1 VNYKVVVDAGH
12 GGLDPGAVGNE
23 IIEKD
28 LNLKISRYMHERLNE
43 LGIENSMT
51 RTFDETLSPSERTK
65 RIQNFYGNG
74 SDVIVVSNHIN
85 AGGGDGAEIIYALRN
100 SEELSSIIAGE
111 LLKTP
116 QNFRS
121 FYQKRLPSNLSKDF
135 YFIMRETPNNET
147 IIVEYGFLDSD
158 GDDIFLLKN
167 NWQELTEAV
176 VKGLLE
182 YMGRIYIAP
191 VENTTSDNHYTVKVG
206 DTLWTIAKQ
215 YNLNID
221 ELKNL
226 NNLTNNMLT
235 VGQRLKISNIPAN
248 EDTYTIQ
255 AGDDL
260 YSIAKRYNLT
270 INELRLLNNLTSD
283 LLSVGQQL
291 VVKPKSNI
299 NNYINYMIQAG
310 DSLYRIAQANNTT
323 VNAITQLNNL
333 TLSELNIG
341 QVIKIPKVVKDNVH
355 MVRPN
360 DSLYEIARQYNTTVD
375 KLREANNLISDILIA
390 GQKILI
396 V

>member
-1 VNYKVVVDAGH
+1 MNYKVVVDAGH

-135 YFIMRETPNNET
+135 YSIMRETPNNET
-147 IIVEYGFLDSD
+147 IIVEYGFLDSG

-291 VVKPKSNI
+291 AVKPKSNI
-299 NNYINYMIQAG
+299 DNYINYMIQAG

-375 KLREANNLISDILIA
+375 KLREANNLISDILIV

>member
-1 VNYKVVVDAGH
+1 MNYKVVVDAGH

>member
-1 VNYKVVVDAGH
+1 MNYKVVVDAGH

-341 QVIKIPKVVKDNVH
+341 QIIKIPKVVKDKVH
-355 MVRPN
+355 TVRPN

-375 KLREANNLISDILIA
+375 KLREANNLISDILIV

>member
-147 IIVEYGFLDSD
+147 IIVEYGFLDSG

-299 NNYINYMIQAG
+299 DNYINYMIQAG

-375 KLREANNLISDILIA
+375 KLREANNLISDILIV

>member
-147 IIVEYGFLDSD
+147 IIVEYGFLDSG

-260 YSIAKRYNLT
+260 YSIAKRYSLT

-291 VVKPKSNI
+291 VVKPKNNI
-299 NNYINYMIQAG
+299 DNYINYMIQAG

-375 KLREANNLISDILIA
+375 KLREANNLISDILIV

>member
-1 VNYKVVVDAGH
+1 MNYKVVVDAGH

-147 IIVEYGFLDSD
+147 IIVEYGFLDSG

>member
-1 VNYKVVVDAGH
+1 MNYKVVVDAGH

-147 IIVEYGFLDSD
+147 IIVEYGFLDSG

-341 QVIKIPKVVKDNVH
+341 QIIKIPKVVKDKVH
-355 MVRPN
+355 TVRPN

-375 KLREANNLISDILIA
+375 KLREANNLISDILIV

>member
-1 VNYKVVVDAGH
+1 MNYKVVVDAGH

-147 IIVEYGFLDSD
+147 IIVEYGFLDSG

-299 NNYINYMIQAG
+299 DNYINYMIQAG

-375 KLREANNLISDILIA
+375 KLREANNLISDILIV

>member
-1 VNYKVVVDAGH
+1 MNYKVVVDAGH

-299 NNYINYMIQAG
+299 DNYINYMIQAG
-310 DSLYRIAQANNTT
+310 DSLYRIPQANNTT

>member
-147 IIVEYGFLDSD
+147 IIVEYGFLDSG

-341 QVIKIPKVVKDNVH
+341 QIIKIPKVVKDKVH
-355 MVRPN
+355 TVRPN

-375 KLREANNLISDILIA
+375 KLREANNLISDILIV

>member
-1 VNYKVVVDAGH
+1 MNYKVVVDAGH

-147 IIVEYGFLDSD
+147 IIVEYGFLDSG

-260 YSIAKRYNLT
+260 YSIAKRYSLT

-291 VVKPKSNI
+291 VVKPKNNI
-299 NNYINYMIQAG
+299 DNYINYMIQAG

-375 KLREANNLISDILIA
+375 KLREANNLISDILIV

>member
-341 QVIKIPKVVKDNVH
+341 QIIKIPKVVKDKVH
-355 MVRPN
+355 TVRPN

-375 KLREANNLISDILIA
+375 KLREANNLISDILIV